1 MIDEKTSDIS
11 VQDGQN
17 EERVSLT
24 KERDDALKEA
34 KKWETSHSELER
46 KLGTQGTELGRLREL
61 ERKLEETPPVDF
73 NLPDDEYVQA
83 KDVKAA
89 IASAIASVKK
99 ELQPTLQSINSSV
112 IESQV
117 AQIRAKRPDMTN
129 EEIQKVVAI
138 QQTFKPE
145 LMKSMLIQMGYS
157 NLQSTSSEDIA
168 LFLSDGI
175 QKGLISGDGGITGIH
190 KQGIRGSGL
199 PKKDSD
205 DDKLTAL
212 GKTDKEIA
220 EIKQLC
226 SDTNITVKD
235 WLEHYH
241 PPMEAHTAK

>member
-17 EERVSLT
+17 EEMVSLT

-117 AQIRAKRPDMTN
+117 AQIRAKRPEITN

-138 QQTFKPE
+138 QQTFRPDM
-145 LMKSMLIQMGYS
+145 MKNMLVQMGH
-157 NLQSTSSEDIA
+157 NVQSVNDTDMA
-168 LFLSDGI
+168 LYFYEGT
-175 QKGLISGDGGITGIH
+175 QKGFVSGDGGITGIH
-190 KQGIRGSGL
+190 KQGVRSSGL
-199 PKKDSD
+199 PKGDTDS
-205 DDKLTAL
+205 DKLTAL

-226 SDTNITVKD
+226 SDTKMTIKEWID
-235 WLEHYH
+235 HYH